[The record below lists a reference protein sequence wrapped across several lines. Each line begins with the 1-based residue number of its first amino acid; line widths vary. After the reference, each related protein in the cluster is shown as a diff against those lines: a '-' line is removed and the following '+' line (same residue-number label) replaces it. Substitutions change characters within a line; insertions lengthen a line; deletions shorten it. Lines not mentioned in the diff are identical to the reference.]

1 MRWENKDAKAFY
13 IDRLGVN
20 TDYLRR
26 GLGSYILKGAME
38 LAGEQGAGYLRLF
51 VVDINKPAIG
61 NLYLKN
67 GFKRAGGIL

>member
-26 GLGSYILKGAME
+26 GLGSYILKRAME
-38 LAGEQGAGYLRLF
+38 LAGEQAP
-51 VVDINKPAIG
+51 DI
-61 NLYLKN
+61 
-67 GFKRAGGIL
+67 